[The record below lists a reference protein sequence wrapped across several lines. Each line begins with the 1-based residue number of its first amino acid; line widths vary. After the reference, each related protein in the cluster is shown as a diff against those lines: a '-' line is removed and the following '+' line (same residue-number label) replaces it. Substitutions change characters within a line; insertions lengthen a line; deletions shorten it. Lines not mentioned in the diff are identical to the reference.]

1 MLKIKDFFFIRHG
14 QVAEEYRKVFYGQLD
29 VPLSEEG
36 RVKSLEVVEVL
47 SHFSIK
53 TIFSSPLERALFPAK
68 VLAEKSKNPLIIK
81 EELKEI
87 NYGEWTGRPR
97 EEIYKETLY
106 LERLKND
113 NLSPPKGESIKS
125 LRKRAKKFWEDL
137 KELEEGLYVIFTHGG
152 FIRALLCELLSLE
165 SWYLF
170 TFEIY
175 HLRGVLISM
184 VDKDSFFIRGINL
197 RAEDVGLIKRT
208 YW

>member
-1 MLKIKDFFFIRHG
+1 MLKVKDFFFIRHG

-68 VLAEKSKNPLIIK
+68 ILAEKRKVPLIIK

-87 NYGEWTGRPR
+87 NYGEWTGKPR
-97 EEIYKETLY
+97 EEIYKEALY
-106 LERLKND
+106 LERLKDD

-137 KELEEGLYVIFTHGG
+137 KKLEEGLYVIFTHGG
-152 FIRALLCELLSLE
+152 FIRTLLCELLSLE

-197 RAEDVGLIKRT
+197 RAEDVVLIKRS